1 MTQEQKDKRIH
12 FWGVYTRL
20 SNKLSWLGFGLS
32 IAAFLCFYIL
42 HGQGLLRDTYFIV
55 MILCA
60 SLAGVFLLSGLL
72 GAYGNHRLKI
82 LCDME
87 VDPK

>member
-42 HGQGLLRDTYFIV
+42 YGQGLLRDTYFIV
-55 MILCA
+55 MIICA
-60 SLAGVFLLSGLL
+60 SLAGVFPSRIRCKRCG
-72 GAYGNHRLKI
+72 I
-82 LCDME
+82 LALAFH
-87 VDPK
+87 PQFL

>member
-1 MTQEQKDKRIH
+1 MTQEEKDKRIH

-32 IAAFLCFYIL
+32 IAAFFCFYIL
-42 HGQGLLRDTYFIV
+42 YGQGLLRDTYSIV
-55 MILCA
+55 MIICA
-60 SLAGVFLLSGLL
+60 SLAGVFFLSGLL

-82 LCDME
+82 LCDTE
-87 VDPK
+87 VDSQ

>member
-1 MTQEQKDKRIH
+1 MTQEEKDKRIH

-32 IAAFLCFYIL
+32 IAAFFCFFIL
-42 HGQGLLRDTYFIV
+42 YGQGLLQDTYFIV
-55 MILCA
+55 MIICA
-60 SLAGVFLLSGLL
+60 SLAVLFLLSGLL

-82 LCDME
+82 LCETE
-87 VDPK
+87 VDS

>member
-1 MTQEQKDKRIH
+1 MTQEEKDKHIH

-32 IAAFLCFYIL
+32 IAAFFCFFIL
-42 HGQGLLRDTYFIV
+42 YGQGLLQDTYFIV
-55 MILCA
+55 MIICA
-60 SLAGVFLLSGLL
+60 SLAVLFLLSGLL

-82 LCDME
+82 LCETE
-87 VDPK
+87 VDSR